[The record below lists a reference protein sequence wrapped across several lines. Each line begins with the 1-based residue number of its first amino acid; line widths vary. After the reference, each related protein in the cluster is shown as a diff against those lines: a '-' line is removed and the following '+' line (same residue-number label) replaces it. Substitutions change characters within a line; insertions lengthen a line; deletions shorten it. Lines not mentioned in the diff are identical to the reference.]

1 MKKIIECVPNFSE
14 GRRKEVV
21 DALAAALT
29 GAPGVALLDI
39 EMDAAHNRCV
49 ISAAGDPE
57 GIAKGVIEAVGK
69 AAELIDLRQHTGEH
83 PRMGAADVIPF
94 IPIANT
100 TLEECIELSV
110 RVAQAIAERYS
121 IPVYLYEQSA
131 RTPARQDLAY
141 VRKGQFEGIREE
153 IRTNPERKPDF
164 GPCEVH
170 PSAGAAA
177 VGARHPLIAYNIY
190 LRSSDLGI
198 AREIARS
205 IRFANG
211 GLRYLKALGFEIK
224 ERGQVQVS
232 MNLTNYEATPI
243 SRVFDLVRREAE
255 RYGVPVASS
264 EIVGLIPQKAL
275 DSSAEYYLRLENFSR
290 DQILENRLAE
300 AMKAEPGME
309 EILQNVAN
317 TDPLLPAGGSV
328 AALAGALGGAL
339 GEMVSGLTEGRA
351 KFASVDARVREIH
364 AELKRLRD
372 ELRRLVDEDAA
383 SFKTL
388 FDAMKLPRE
397 TGEQKAARA
406 EKIEKATRA
415 ATDTPMRTARAAVR
429 VLEHMRVLVEIGNP
443 NAKSDAAV
451 GAQLA
456 HASLKGAQ
464 YNVLANIPGL
474 KDTSYAGSCRTEI
487 NGIAERSQALLQQ
500 VEEMMARWKGQAN
513 P

>member
-100 TLEECIELSV
+100 TIEECIELSV

-364 AELKRLRD
+364 AEL
-372 ELRRLVDEDAA
+372 
-383 SFKTL
+383 
-388 FDAMKLPRE
+388 
-397 TGEQKAARA
+397 
-406 EKIEKATRA
+406 
-415 ATDTPMRTARAAVR
+415 
-429 VLEHMRVLVEIGNP
+429 
-443 NAKSDAAV
+443 
-451 GAQLA
+451 
-456 HASLKGAQ
+456 
-464 YNVLANIPGL
+464 
-474 KDTSYAGSCRTEI
+474 RTEAVA
-487 NGIAERSQALLQQ
+487 G
-500 VEEMMARWKGQAN
+500 
-513 P
+513 